1 MNDIKHT
8 PGPWEYS
15 EYWVWKKEKGF
26 GQIAYIAYGRDRE
39 QNVLAPEQIANGHLI
54 AAAPDLLESLQEM
67 CKLFEKNNPD
77 DFYWTNEQ
85 TGIYENAILSIK
97 KAEGKQ

>member
-15 EYWVWKKEKGF
+15 EYWVWKTNGF
-26 GQIAYIAYGRDRE
+26 GQIAYIAYGKNKE
-39 QNVLAPEQIANGHLI
+39 QNFLTPEQIANGHLI
-54 AAAPDLLESLQEM
+54 AASPDLLESLQEM
-67 CKLFEKNNPD
+67 CKLFKENNPD
-77 DFYWTNEQ
+77 DEDWTNEQ
-85 TGIYENAILSIK
+85 TAIYENAILSIK